1 MKVSNLTPLFSML
14 LLASAMVFSSCNKEE
29 ETIATITVVDVDGMP
44 VAGANVQLLAV
55 GSPDVE
61 TINELRFDENATT
74 NASGKASFNFT
85 EYYKQGQAGFAV
97 LDIRASKG
105 ELYGE
110 GLIQIEEEETTEETV
125 IVEEQ

>member
-1 MKVSNLTPLFSML
+1 ML